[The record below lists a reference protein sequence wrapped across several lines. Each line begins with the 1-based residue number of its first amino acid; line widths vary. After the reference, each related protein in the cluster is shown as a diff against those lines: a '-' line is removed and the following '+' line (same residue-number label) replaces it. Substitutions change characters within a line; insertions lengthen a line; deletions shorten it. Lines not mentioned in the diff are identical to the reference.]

1 MSRGFITLGINTEAD
16 QLRYNYALA
25 LSIKTCDRN
34 DEVCLVVDKGKI
46 DNVPD
51 KYVGVFDY
59 IVELPFGNTGHG
71 DGFHASNIWQM
82 FHCTPFDET
91 IYVDADVI
99 FNKVDVELLWSTCS
113 GTGIAIPN
121 SALLYNNT
129 IHPTDSEYFEI
140 EQLYN
145 LPTLYSSLIYFD
157 KSSEIAKE
165 WFKMLDPLMQ
175 NWREAFVEVFKE
187 KKPPTFSKHVL
198 VNQASAMIDS
208 SNNIGIPLPWFYD
221 LMPDSW
227 TDTLDWWYTPSNQ
240 IIIENFM
247 VSGIIHYR
255 DRRFMSNDILDAIRN
270 NYHKE

>member
-1 MSRGFITLGINTEAD
+1 VSRGFITLGINTDAD

-34 DEVCLVVDKGKI
+34 AEVCLVVDKGKI
-46 DNVPD
+46 NGVPD

-59 IVELPFGNTGHG
+59 VVELPFGNTGHG
-71 DGFHASNIWQM
+71 DGFHASNLWQM
-82 FHCTPFDET
+82 FHCTPFVET
-91 IYVDADVI
+91 IYIDADVI
-99 FNKVDVELLWSTCS
+99 FNKVDVELLWSVYD
-113 GTGIAIPN
+113 GTDISMPN
-121 SALLYNNT
+121 TALSYDNT
-129 IHPTDSEYFEI
+129 THLGGREYFEI
-140 EQLYN
+140 ETAYG
-145 LPTLYSSLIYFD
+145 LPAHYSSLIYFD

-165 WFKMLDPLMQ
+165 WFKILDPLMQ
-175 NWREAFVEVFKE
+175 NWRETYTEIFKE

-198 VNQASAMIDS
+198 VNQASAMIDTS
-208 SNNIGIPLPWFYD
+208 TDLGIRLPGFYD
-221 LMPDSW
+221 FMSDSW